1 MSVLRMDHLVIT
13 VSDLDRAVAFYCNV
27 LDLKLVNKNAENTL
41 ATLAAGELLIRLQ
54 TPRRSGALVA
64 AAPAPGTS
72 DLCLE
77 VDEEPAETLARMER
91 LDIDVVAGPVT
102 RHGMRGKMQSVY
114 VRDPD
119 GSLIELASYG
129 HQPR

>member
-13 VSDLDRAVAFYCNV
+13 VSDLDRAVEFYCNAIG
-27 LDLKLVNKNAENTL
+27 LKLIDQNAEGTL
-41 ATLAAGELLIRLQ
+41 ATLAAGEQLIRLQ
-54 TPRRSGALVA
+54 TPERAGALVA

-77 VDEEPAETLARMER
+77 VKEAPAETIARMER
-91 LDIDVVAGPVT
+91 LDVEVVAGPVT
-102 RHGMRGKMQSVY
+102 RHGVRGEMQSVY

-129 HQPR
+129 R